1 MKRKD
6 INMIVLKVIKNHG
19 LYVLNEEEKSI
30 LNINKED
37 ILKLLDVLYLSQ
49 DIIMDPLDDSHIILN
64 EAEKVIYE
72 NIYKYFEEFI
82 SKKADLKNEIENE
95 FSEFIK
101 QIEDESK

>member
-1 MKRKD
+1 
-6 INMIVLKVIKNHG
+6 
-19 LYVLNEEEKSI
+19 
-30 LNINKED
+30 
-37 ILKLLDVLYLSQ
+37 
-49 DIIMDPLDDSHIILN
+49 MDPLDDSHIILN

-95 FSEFIK
+95 FSELIK

>member
-37 ILKLLDVLYLSQ
+37 ILKLLDVLYLSH
-49 DIIMDPLDDSHIILN
+49 DIILDPLDDSHIILN
-64 EAEKVIYE
+64 AAEKVIYE

-95 FSEFIK
+95 FSELIK

>member
-64 EAEKVIYE
+64 EAENVIYE

-95 FSEFIK
+95 FSELIK

>member
-64 EAEKVIYE
+64 VAEKVIYE

-95 FSEFIK
+95 FSELIK

>member
-37 ILKLLDVLYLSQ
+37 ILKLFNKKL
-49 DIIMDPLDDSHIILN
+49 IINSLINNKICIL
-64 EAEKVIYE
+64 
-72 NIYKYFEEFI
+72 
-82 SKKADLKNEIENE
+82 
-95 FSEFIK
+95 
-101 QIEDESK
+101 

>member
-6 INMIVLKVIKNHG
+6 INMRVLKVIKNHG

-49 DIIMDPLDDSHIILN
+49 DIIMDPLDDSRIILN

-95 FSEFIK
+95 FSELIK